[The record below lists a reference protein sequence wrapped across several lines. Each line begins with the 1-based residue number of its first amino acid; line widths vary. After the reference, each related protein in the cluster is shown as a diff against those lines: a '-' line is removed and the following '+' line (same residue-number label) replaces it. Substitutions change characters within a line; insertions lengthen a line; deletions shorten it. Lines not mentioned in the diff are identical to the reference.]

1 MAWIESHQS
10 LGAHP
15 KLRKV
20 SALLGITR
28 SQAVGHLM
36 FLWWWSLDYAPDGDL
51 ARYDLVDIALAADWA
66 GDAADFVDA
75 LVRAGWIDE
84 TDDGFSVHD
93 WDDYAGRLVEK
104 RLADAE
110 RKRQARTSSG
120 RPADVRWTSSGRPAD
135 VQRTSNVPTQHTQ
148 HTEPNRTN
156 TTDARA
162 RASEI
167 DPPGFE
173 AFWAVFPNRRDRK
186 LAVAQWRALKP
197 DAVLQQRIVS
207 AVEAHLRSRQW
218 REGFVKAPHRW
229 LRDRNWEDEIPVEP
243 IPIAAARG
251 ASRQAVTEA
260 ALDAFLAI
268 ADGAEA

>member
-1 MAWIESHQS
+1 
-10 LGAHP
+10 
-15 KLRKV
+15 
-20 SALLGITR
+20 
-28 SQAVGHLM
+28 
-36 FLWWWSLDYAPDGDL
+36 
-51 ARYDLVDIALAADWA
+51 
-66 GDAADFVDA
+66 
-75 LVRAGWIDE
+75 
-84 TDDGFSVHD
+84 
-93 WDDYAGRLVEK
+93 
-104 RLADAE
+104 
-110 RKRQARTSSG
+110 
-120 RPADVRWTSSGRPAD
+120 
-135 VQRTSNVPTQHTQ
+135 
-148 HTEPNRTN
+148 
-156 TTDARA
+156 
-162 RASEI
+162 
-167 DPPGFE
+167 
-173 AFWAVFPNRRDRK
+173 